1 VSEREGKRRGFVLSQ
16 ASTPY
21 AKEATF
27 PRGAVASVA
36 TTVFLSSSLA
46 GSITDTKQAHKFCDF
61 KADTAKEELFFFPP
75 LPLLLP
81 SMDVVFSQLTQPAAQ
96 EEDPSQSQAVLRAG
110 WGQLKGF
117 GRSSRL
123 VLLEPNREYILG
135 RHSACDLVFQSAQ
148 VSNNHCA
155 IIRLD
160 KDHPSSHGVPPKHF
174 LFSNEHPPTPLK
186 NNDHHDKAK
195 DKAKEK
201 EKEPE
206 KGVTAAAAV
215 VGRLERHPSAD
226 KALVLLC
233 DLSSNGTFVNGKVVG
248 KGKQV
253 ALHHKDMISLAT
265 KNAQTASPD
274 LCKLLLP
281 AAGILLPGMA
291 YIHWFLIPLSLSLV
305 FFNRDK
311 QSWSMR
317 TSPKSMGILRTTRN
331 CEK

>member
-1 VSEREGKRRGFVLSQ
+1 
-16 ASTPY
+16 
-21 AKEATF
+21 
-27 PRGAVASVA
+27 
-36 TTVFLSSSLA
+36 
-46 GSITDTKQAHKFCDF
+46 
-61 KADTAKEELFFFPP
+61 
-75 LPLLLP
+75 
-81 SMDVVFSQLTQPAAQ
+81 MDVVFSQLTQPAAQ

-135 RHSACDLVFQSAQ
+135 RHSACDLVFQSVQ

-195 DKAKEK
+195 DKAKEKEK

-274 LCKLLLP
+274 LCKLLLL
-281 AAGILLPGMA
+281 AAGIFVALGWLTFTG
-291 YIHWFLIPLSLSLV
+291 FLFPSPSPLSFSIV
-305 FFNRDK
+305 IN
-311 QSWSMR
+311 
-317 TSPKSMGILRTTRN
+317 SPGL
-331 CEK
+331 